1 MKRLIFSCFFFL
13 FGAATIFAQTSR
25 YIDSLKQLLKSPYD
39 SAVVHNYLM
48 LEMAY
53 RNINI
58 DTAFYYSRKAL
69 DFATEKHLD
78 YYMDGIYNSLASDYK
93 LAGNINKA
101 EEFYKKSLSIAI
113 KNNDSSSISS
123 SYNNLGV
130 LYAEFGKYK
139 KALDYHME
147 SLEIAENT
155 KDLYN
160 EGSALNNIGLIY
172 YKLDNYDRALS
183 YYNKALKIKK
193 EQKNLQGIA
202 LLYNNIGII
211 YYYKNET
218 DKVFIYFKKALR
230 IWKQKNDLRQTSLT
244 LGNLGELHMEL
255 NQLNKALQYV
265 LRADEI
271 NEHLKDKANLIY
283 TKSLIGDIY
292 FKRKRY
298 YNAQTYYNKAIVVA
312 KEIDAKQ
319 DLHDLYEKLSKLFE
333 ASGDI
338 SNSYKYYKLKTE
350 LDDSLINRD
359 KQKAIE
365 ELQTKY
371 ETKKKEQEIELLNNE
386 KKLSAAVQKN
396 QRIIIFS
403 LIGGLL
409 LVLFMVF
416 IIIKRNIERRKANE
430 LLARKNDEIA
440 HQKEELT
447 SSIAYAQRIQTAM
460 LPQNQIVDASLSDY
474 FIFFK
479 PKDVVSGDFFWWTHF
494 DKYTVIS
501 VADCTGHGVPGA
513 FMSILGVSFLREIVS
528 KERITHPGTI
538 LNRLRTE
545 IITALHQ
552 KGVQGE
558 QKDGMDMSLITI
570 NHETKILQY
579 AGANN
584 PLYLITNEKI
594 KEFVIPNPERS
605 SRIGESQSKKEKFP
619 ANARNDDSKSKIFSG
634 DTYGKNLKFFY
645 EIKADKMPIAI
656 YYKMN
661 PFSTTEILLHP
672 SDQIY
677 LFSDGYADQFGGEK
691 GKKFK
696 YQPFKNLLLENA
708 HKSMSEQKEA
718 LEQVFDAWKDHYEQ
732 IDDVTVVGIKI

>member
-1 MKRLIFSCFFFL
+1 MNRLVIFGCFFFSVAL
-13 FGAATIFAQTSR
+13 SFAQANR
-25 YIDSLKQLLKSPYD
+25 YIDSLKQFLTSPYD
-39 SAVVHNYLM
+39 TAVVHNCLM

-58 DTAFYYSRKAL
+58 DSAFYYSRKAL
-69 DFATEKHLD
+69 DIATKKHLD
-78 YYMDGIYNSLASDYK
+78 YYLDGIYNSLASDYK
-93 LAGNINKA
+93 LAGNIDNAKR
-101 EEFYKKSLSIAI
+101 FYKKSLSLAV
-113 KNNDSSSISS
+113 KALDSSSISS

-130 LYAEFGKYK
+130 LYSDYGQYR
-139 KALDYHME
+139 KALDFHMK
-147 SLEIAENT
+147 SLEIAEET
-155 KDLYN
+155 KDLVN
-160 EGSALNNIGLIY
+160 ESSALNNIGLIY
-172 YKLDNYDRALS
+172 YKLEDFDRALS

-193 EQKNLQGIA
+193 EIKDLSGIG

-211 YYYKNET
+211 YYFEHKIE
-218 DKVFIYFKKALR
+218 KVFIYFNKALR
-230 IWKQKNDLRQTSLT
+230 IWKQQNDLRQMSLT
-244 LGNLGELHMEL
+244 LANLGELHMEL
-255 NQLNKALQYV
+255 NHLNKALEYV
-265 LRADEI
+265 LSADEI
-271 NEHLKDKANLIY
+271 NERLKDKNNSVY
-283 TKSLIGDIY
+283 TKTLIGDIY
-292 FKRKRY
+292 NKRKRY
-298 YNAQTYYNKAIVVA
+298 YKAQVYYDKAIVIA

-333 ASGDI
+333 ESGDI
-338 SNSYKYYKLKTE
+338 VNSYKYYKLKTV
-350 LDDSLINRD
+350 LDDSLRNRD

-371 ETKKKEQEIELLNNE
+371 ETKKKEQKIELLNN
-386 KKLSAAVQKN
+386 KNKLSAAVQKN

-430 LLARKNDEIA
+430 LLALKNDEIA

-460 LPQNQIVDASLSDY
+460 LPQNQIVDESLSDY
-474 FIFFK
+474 FILFR

-528 KERITHPGTI
+528 KEGITHPGTI
-538 LNRLRTE
+538 LDRLRTE

-552 KGVQGE
+552 RGVQGE
-558 QKDGMDMSLITI
+558 QQDGMDMSLITI
-570 NHETKILQY
+570 NHKTNTLQF

-584 PLYLITNEKI
+584 SLYVITNSELGI
-594 KEFVIPNPERS
+594 TNN
-605 SRIGESQSKKEKFP
+605 RIIE
-619 ANARNDDSKSKIFSG
+619 NDSSKSKIQNS
-634 DTYGKNLKFFY
+634 KLRFY
-645 EIKADKMPIAI
+645 EVKPDKMPIAI
-656 YYKMN
+656 YYKMTSFN
-661 PFSTTEILLHP
+661 TTEILLHP
-672 SDQIY
+672 NDQIY

-696 YQPFKNLLLENA
+696 YQPFKNILIGNA
-708 HKSMSEQKEA
+708 NKPMHQQKEA
-718 LEQVFDAWKDHYEQ
+718 LEKAFDSWKHDYEQ